1 MSVLVTGAG
10 AGATTLLDVIDPY
23 EITMVVVEEMTFAVQ
38 QLVGSG
44 GYLYKHGG
52 RRENEKVMKIRF
64 WLARP
69 PWVKYL
75 YSDM

>member
-38 QLVGSG
+38 TISG
-44 GYLYKHGG
+44 QRGLF
-52 RRENEKVMKIRF
+52 I
-64 WLARP
+64 
-69 PWVKYL
+69 
-75 YSDM
+75 